1 MNHVQAFD
9 SQSPQRIQMKSE
21 QGYSELYEQA
31 LRVAAIAH
39 RHQNRK
45 GCDLPYITH
54 PVQVSV
60 ILLRHGFPT
69 DVVIAGLLHDI
80 VEDQEYSI
88 SQIGDEFGARVAEI
102 VAVLSER
109 KTDAQGNK
117 RPWEVRKREAL
128 EQMRQAIPD
137 AVAVKV
143 ADTLHNAR
151 SIVLDARR
159 EGAKVWQRFSRGP
172 DLTLSH
178 YRQIVQVARERLR
191 DHPLVDDLADAV
203 DDLARVVDEVGIDE
217 ES

>member
-1 MNHVQAFD
+1 M
-9 SQSPQRIQMKSE
+9 
-21 QGYSELYEQA
+21 
-31 LRVAAIAH
+31 
-39 RHQNRK
+39 
-45 GCDLPYITH
+45 
-54 PVQVSV
+54 
-60 ILLRHGFPT
+60 
-69 DVVIAGLLHDI
+69 
-80 VEDQEYSI
+80 
-88 SQIGDEFGARVAEI
+88 AEI
-102 VAVLSER
+102 VAALSER

-159 EGAKVWQRFSRGP
+159 EGAKVWQRFTRGP
-172 DLTLSH
+172 DLMLNY

-203 DDLARVVDEVGIDE
+203 DDLARVVDGVGIDE
-217 ES
+217 GS